1 MAVQI
6 KFDGSHNPI
15 SPTIVLATRNGR
27 KLGKIPA
34 QNVVLKAS
42 MHSDDISFKVDKE
55 DCGSQW
61 DLITDFKLVW
71 VREWNRWFEIY
82 VEIDDTIRTV
92 KSVTAVSL
100 GKAEL
105 SQINLYDKQINTE
118 DDISRED
125 YKPTV
130 FYNPGDSSTSL
141 LDRLIEKAPHYTIG
155 KISSSL
161 QNIQRTFSFD
171 KKSIYD
177 ALNEVAEEIECLI
190 DIECS
195 TGSDGVLVRK
205 INAYD
210 LKQVCAE
217 CGERGDFTDTCS
229 KCGSA
234 NILPGYGKD
243 TTIYITTENLAENI
257 NYSTDTG
264 SVKNCFKLEAGDDL
278 MTAAIVACNPNG
290 SGYIWYISDETK
302 KDMSRE
308 LVEKLGEYDETY
320 RFYMKENVVVV
331 PDGILV
337 RYNDLIDKYRV
348 FTKDYRHAAKQI
360 IGYPAL
366 MERYFDTIDFGL
378 YLSDRLMPDVKMSDT
393 NAHDQISKII
403 SYLLEPVA
411 VKDLENCSTATA
423 DSAVLGVAKAVC
435 DTRYT
440 VRIVSSAFGDGT
452 WRGIISAT
460 NEADE
465 SDTYTSSEFTCLV
478 NDEYETYVKQK
489 ILKSMKKTCDDAVSL
504 ENMFTL
510 SEDAFADELKK
521 YCLTSLSSYH
531 EACQTCVDILI
542 EQGIADPNKWK
553 YRNDDLY
560 NKLYLPYYNKLML
573 IDKEMA
579 LRESEI
585 AIVCGDGNGTDGMQT
600 TLGRNKDAI
609 QSLLNLEHFLGDDEY
624 RELSSYRR
632 EDTYNN
638 SNYISDGLDNAELF
652 QMAMTFIEVAQS
664 DIFKSATL
672 QHSITAKLKNLLGMK
687 EFSPIIDSFEI
698 GNWIRVRTD
707 GRLCKLR
714 LIEYEI
720 DFDNFDDISVEF
732 SDLVT
737 SKDSVSD
744 VESVISQASSMAS
757 SYDVV
762 ARQAK
767 KGSKSNEELADWVD
781 RGLSLTKLKIIDS
794 ADNQNISW
802 DSHGLLCKEYLPT
815 LNAYDD
821 RQLKIISRGLY
832 LTDDGWKSS
841 KAGIGDFTYWN
852 PKTGKMEESY
862 GLIADAIV
870 GNIILSEE
878 VGIYNQKNSLSVD
891 QNGICLTAFK
901 EKGQKKPSTTFKIR
915 KKEINADTLEEEY
928 TDLLYQDDDGNLV
941 INGSVRINSSQNPE
955 SSKTLDNIGNDVE
968 EIQDRIDGF
977 NGLFFY
983 VRYSANENGEPMSS
997 APDSTTQYI
1006 GTCNTD
1012 AKVAPSDPKSY
1023 TWVKIKGEQGIQGV
1037 DGSSSY
1043 LHIRYSNDGKTFTGN
1058 GGLDDGDWIGTSIT
1072 KSPDAPTDFSAY
1084 KWSRFNG
1091 IDGIN
1096 TAYIMLYKRDSVKP
1110 GRIKSDLQ
1118 YEFADGHLS
1127 GDLEGWSQHI
1137 PDSDGCPCYVIHAM
1151 ASSRESVDTITAK
1164 EWTEPEKLVE
1174 DGTPGTNGY
1183 NSATVYLYRRSNEQV
1198 SIDWTDDLTYSFEL
1212 KRITNVPNGWHTVI
1226 PDGESPI
1233 YVTAATVTSASNTG
1247 TIAWNEWS
1255 DPVILAQNG
1264 ADGRDGANGKDGING
1279 LNTATMFLYKRSASV
1294 PGKPSTETIYTFE
1307 TGSLTGLLASD
1318 GWSMSVPDGDNPCY
1332 MIHATAVSNTAS
1344 DIIKSTEWSDPVVF
1358 SRNGKDG
1365 VKGGDGYNTASV
1377 YLYARSKSSPSIDW
1391 KDTLTYTFST
1401 KKLSQVPAGWSQS
1414 IPSGSDPIYVTIA
1427 GAYSNTNTDTITWTE
1442 WSDPVVLAQNGADG
1456 KDGTNGKDGIN
1467 GTSSYFHVRYS
1478 AYSDGKNMSD
1488 TPTSTT
1494 SYIGVCSSNSSTAPT
1509 NVDAYKWSR
1518 FRGYNGSPGKAGADG
1533 RTQYLHIKYSND
1545 GNSFTGNDGEDVG
1558 SYIGTLV
1565 DFNQDDSIDFNAY
1578 TWKKFSGD
1586 IDADISGIL
1595 DKINGVDSK
1604 CDDINDALDSYKSE
1618 VGQYMTFA
1626 GSNGLVIGASQNG
1639 AESKFK
1645 TVIDNQGMYFK
1656 QRDVTVSYI
1665 QNESL
1670 NINKATIRR
1679 QMQIGNFLFQPRT
1692 EAASGED
1699 VPSGS
1704 VGSFSIVW
1712 VDDV

>member
-6 KFDGSHNPI
+6 KFDESHNPI

-331 PDGILV
+331 PDGILE
-337 RYNDLIDKYRV
+337 RYNELIDKYRV

-378 YLSDRLMPDVKMSDT
+378 YLSDKLMPDVKMSDA

-489 ILKSMKKTCDDAVSL
+489 ILKSMKKTFDDAVSL

-609 QSLLNLEHFLGDDEY
+609 QSLLNLEHFIGDDEY

-821 RQLKIISRGLY
+821 RQLKIINRGLY

-901 EKGQKKPSTTFKIR
+901 EKGQEKPSTTFKIR

-1037 DGSSSY
+1037 QGADGLSSY

-1072 KSPDAPTDFSAY
+1072 KSPDAPADFSAY

-1096 TAYIMLYKRDSVKP
+1096 TAYIMLYKRDSVNP
-1110 GRIKSDLQ
+1110 GRIQSDLQ
-1118 YEFADGHLS
+1118 YEFADGNLS

-1137 PDSDGCPCYVIHAM
+1137 PESDGCPCYVIHAM

-1183 NSATVYLYRRSNEQV
+1183 NSANVYLYRRSNEQV
-1198 SIDWTDDLTYSFEL
+1198 
-1212 KRITNVPNGWHTVI
+1212 
-1226 PDGESPI
+1226 
-1233 YVTAATVTSASNTG
+1233 
-1247 TIAWNEWS
+1247 
-1255 DPVILAQNG
+1255 
-1264 ADGRDGANGKDGING
+1264 
-1279 LNTATMFLYKRSASV
+1279 
-1294 PGKPSTETIYTFE
+1294 
-1307 TGSLTGLLASD
+1307 
-1318 GWSMSVPDGDNPCY
+1318 
-1332 MIHATAVSNTAS
+1332 
-1344 DIIKSTEWSDPVVF
+1344 
-1358 SRNGKDG
+1358 
-1365 VKGGDGYNTASV
+1365 
-1377 YLYARSKSSPSIDW
+1377 SIDW

-1414 IPSGSDPIYVTIA
+1414 IPSSSDPIYVTIA
-1427 GAYSNTNTDTITWTE
+1427 GAYSNTNTDTIAWTE

-1456 KDGTNGKDGIN
+1456 KDGANGKDGIN
-1467 GTSSYFHVRYS
+1467 GTSSYFHVQYS

-1488 TPTSTT
+1488 TPTSAT

-1509 NVDAYKWSR
+1509 NAAAYKWSR

-1565 DFNQDDSIDFNAY
+1565 DFNQDDSMDFNAY

-1595 DKINGVDSK
+1595 DKINGVDGK

-1618 VGQYMTFA
+1618 VGQYMTFG
-1626 GSNGLVIGASQNG
+1626 GSDGLVIGASQNG

-1692 EAASGED
+1692 EAVSGED